1 MENVLLKVIIPGK
14 NLGLLQQAIHKVLT
28 SIGITKITIVVE
40 NILYTEDCTVY
51 FVQRHGS
58 IILPSDE
65 QTVFTLLGDVMTHY
79 GALVAE
85 ENKKP
90 FFRFFAHI
98 SLLYK
103 ISEKVASCHYLAQ
116 IDMTNPSY
124 GWISFYKKEKTD
136 EEEAIKDI
144 SFSIKNVIADLTTQK

>member
-28 SIGITKITIVVE
+28 SIDITKITIVVE

-51 FVQRHGS
+51 FVPRHGTV
-58 IILPSDE
+58 ILPSVE
-65 QTVFTLLGDVMTHY
+65 LTVFTLLGDVMTHY

-90 FFRFFAHI
+90 FFRFYAHV

-103 ISEKVASCHYLAQ
+103 ISERIASCHYLTQ
-116 IDMTNPSY
+116 IDMATSLY
-124 GWISFYKKEKTD
+124 GWISFFKKEKTD

-144 SFSIKNVIADLTTQK
+144 SSGIRSVIIDLATRK